1 MKDADRERM
10 LRERK
15 EYNKSRDQN
24 RDQGRQIQQLQQ
36 QLSVAHSVN
45 SDQHQHRL
53 PPPPPAPTD
62 VSVGQV
68 SQMSHMTDN
77 TRRGSTMF
85 GGRNEQAHYR
95 QRGPP

>member
-15 EYNKSRDQN
+15 EYNKSRDQT

-36 QLSVAHSVN
+36 QLSVAQSVN
-45 SDQHQHRL
+45 SGQHHL

-62 VSVGQV
+62 LSVGQV
-68 SQMSHMTDN
+68 SHMSHMTDN
-77 TRRGSTMF
+77 TRRRSTMF
-85 GGRNEQAHYR
+85 GGRNEQTHYR